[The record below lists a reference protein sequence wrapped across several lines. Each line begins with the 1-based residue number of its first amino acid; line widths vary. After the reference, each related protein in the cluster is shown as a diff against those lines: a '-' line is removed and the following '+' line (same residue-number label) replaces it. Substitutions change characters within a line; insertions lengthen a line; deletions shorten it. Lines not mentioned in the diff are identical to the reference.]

1 MENYRFIS
9 LLFLNPNE
17 QIVKIGLTTKKDV
30 RPFVKLQTA
39 IYGDPIGIVYSKNIR
54 SLKKTEMIIKENF
67 MVSHFSVCENNSDVI
82 IKKNITCYTGFQF
95 QLEELV
101 SLLETLFF

>member
-30 RPFVKLQTA
+30 KLFVKLKTA
-39 IYGDPIGIVYSKNIR
+39 IYGNPIEIIYSKNIK
-54 SLKKTEMIIKENF
+54 SLKKTEMIIRENF
-67 MVSHFSVCENNSDVI
+67 IVSHFSVCENNSDVI
-82 IKKNITCYTGFQF
+82 IKKNITCYTDFQF
-95 QLEELV
+95 QFEELV
-101 SLLETLFF
+101 SLLEILFF